1 MKSVTNDNFTV
12 DCLPNSCSAGAA
24 LVFILET
31 MWVAALFIDLLCRR
45 GEYTMKLRCWD
56 FMRWSCGRARAPFYA
71 CVATA
76 ILFANLTVLAT
87 VSGKT
92 YDFII
97 IILLFSSNEYVL
109 LIMHCK
115 NAQFLNVFKI
125 DIHIAC
131 LCPKHTSTVI
141 IYWYYHC
148 RVGWL
153 HRLIWGY

>member
-1 MKSVTNDNFTV
+1 
-12 DCLPNSCSAGAA
+12 
-24 LVFILET
+24 

-87 VSGKT
+87 VSGKNI
-92 YDFII
+92 D
-97 IILLFSSNEYVL
+97 L
-109 LIMHCK
+109 LIRYTYYVVK
-115 NAQFLNVFKI
+115 TQFNVFKV

-131 LCPKHTSTVI
+131 LRPNHTSTVI
-141 IYWYYHC
+141 
-148 RVGWL
+148 
-153 HRLIWGY
+153 